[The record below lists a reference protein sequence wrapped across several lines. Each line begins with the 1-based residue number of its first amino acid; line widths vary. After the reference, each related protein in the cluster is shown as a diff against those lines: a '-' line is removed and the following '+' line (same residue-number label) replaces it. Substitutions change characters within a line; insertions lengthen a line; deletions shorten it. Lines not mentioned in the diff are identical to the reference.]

1 MLSSV
6 ARLGTLLGLVLVVS
20 ACQSPRSEAPEP
32 EGPPRMAIPRPA
44 PAKAPHPLR
53 YQVASRREIAPG
65 IEWLQVKG
73 TEKGHP
79 IFVNVVSVDPRD
91 PRYRL
96 MVVPSEGSGPTRRES
111 TRRIARRHQALAAI
125 NGSYFH
131 FNDDSDGRPIGL
143 VKVSGEILSDPRGDR
158 PALGVAPDGT
168 AFFGTPRRLTAS
180 EQRERLA
187 QAVQAAPAPP
197 AIWQQWLRDL
207 TGGSRPA
214 KAAPEPLAPPL
225 LNEPWDE
232 ARFALEG
239 GPLIVQGG
247 EIALSGGFDGYI
259 LNAREP
265 RTAVGLTPEGRV
277 LMVTVDGRVSG
288 HSKGI
293 ALKELAQLFLELGAT
308 EALNWDGGG
317 STTMMIRDQLVSRVA
332 TGWCRPVSNALII
345 VAASPSATVVP

>member
-1 MLSSV
+1 MLSGH
-6 ARLGTLLGLVLVVS
+6 ALRGTLLGLVLVVS

-32 EGPPRMAIPRPA
+32 EAPARAAIPQPA
-44 PAKAPHPLR
+44 QARAHYPLR
-53 YQVASRREIAPG
+53 YQVAARREIAPG
-65 IEWLQVKG
+65 IEWMQVKG

-79 IFVNVVSVDPRD
+79 VFVNVVSVDPRD

-96 MVVPSEGSGPTRRES
+96 MVVPSEGPGPTRRES

-131 FNDDSDGRPIGL
+131 FNDDADGRPIGL
-143 VKVSGEILSDPRGDR
+143 VKVSGAILSDPRGDR

-187 QAVQAAPAPP
+187 RSIRATPAPP

-207 TGGSRPA
+207 TGGPRPA
-214 KAAPEPLAPPL
+214 KAAIKPPAPVL
-225 LNEPWDE
+225 SEPWDE

-247 EIALSGGFDGYI
+247 AVAISGGFDGYI

-277 LMVTVDGRVSG
+277 LMVTVDGRVPG

-317 STTMMIRDQLVSRVA
+317 STTMMVRDQLVSRVA
-332 TGWCRPVSNALII
+332 TGWCRPVSNALIL
-345 VAASPSATVVP
+345 VEASPSAAVTP